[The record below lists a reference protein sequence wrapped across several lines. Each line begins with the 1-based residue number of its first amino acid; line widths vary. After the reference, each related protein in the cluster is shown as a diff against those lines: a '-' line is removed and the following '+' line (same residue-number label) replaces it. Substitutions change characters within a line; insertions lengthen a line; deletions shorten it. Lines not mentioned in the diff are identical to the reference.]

1 MISVILYMYSL
12 SLFFLTCARNTSSF
26 ETGNLIYIRPSAL
39 KVLVQPSDGEVGRE
53 LTVQPQLVFLD
64 KQVPCA
70 QVTILTWSWVVCCIL
85 CMFQIPPPS
94 SRYMCPGCQPTLW
107 HLPHLEHQ
115 STFIIFLLFHSL
127 LSFHLLWTSRI
138 WSCRNAILILFSSP
152 SKFLKQVSFIF
163 SKSSLL
169 KVLYLYLKK

>member
-1 MISVILYMYSL
+1 MAIQGVIWFPETKANADLSTSHNILWKNSYCSDMISVILYMYSL

-94 SRYMCPGCQPTLW
+94 SRYMCPGCQPTL
-107 HLPHLEHQ
+107 
-115 STFIIFLLFHSL
+115 
-127 LSFHLLWTSRI
+127 
-138 WSCRNAILILFSSP
+138 
-152 SKFLKQVSFIF
+152 
-163 SKSSLL
+163 
-169 KVLYLYLKK
+169 